1 MICSFSK
8 RKGRRNMGTKAKNR
22 IFPIVT
28 ACLLFVLMIASTIQT
43 FAAVNNDSV
52 VDFNKKGTLYIDY
65 AEDTEGE
72 DAVVGA
78 EFTIYKIANLGSYG
92 QFIPIIE
99 GFEEFT
105 NDTDVQ
111 AVLKAAKSSYERDP
125 SIGYKYTAKTGSD
138 GKAVISGIEIGL
150 YIAEESNP
158 ADKHF
163 SSIPFF
169 VSLPNTSSDGTS
181 WVYEVTAYPKSLP
194 AGDLQ
199 ITKTVTGDAGDTTF
213 EFHFVVELKNY
224 SDEVDYKKSDGSTG
238 KIKSGGT
245 ITLKHGEQVTILNI
259 PVGTEYSVTE
269 TEANQNGY
277 TTTATGTEGGIMR
290 TKISTA
296 AFVNNKKRVLDTG
309 DNDTALIALGIALGV
324 SCIGLFLYSKLNDLK
339 DKK

>member
-1 MICSFSK
+1 M
-8 RKGRRNMGTKAKNR
+8 RTKTKNR
-22 IFPIVT
+22 ILPIIT
-28 ACLLFVLMIASTIQT
+28 AGLVFVLMMASTIQT

-52 VDFNKKGTLYIDY
+52 VDYSKKGTLYIDY

-99 GFEEFT
+99 GFDEFT

-111 AVLKAAKSSYERDP
+111 AVLKAARSSYATNP
-125 SIGYKYTAKTGSD
+125 SIGFKYTAKTGSD
-138 GKAVISGIEIGL
+138 GKATFSGVELGL
-150 YIAEESNP
+150 YIAEESTP

-169 VSLPNTSSDGTS
+169 VSLPNTNSDGTA

-194 AGDLQ
+194 AGDLE

-213 EFHFVVELKNY
+213 EFHFVVDFKNY
-224 SDEVDYKKSDGSTG
+224 TDEVDYKKSDGSTG

-245 ITLKHGEQVTILNI
+245 VTLKHGEKVTLLNI
-259 PVGTEYSVTE
+259 PVGTEYSVKE
-269 TEANQNGY
+269 TEADQNGY
-277 TTTATGTEGGIMR
+277 TTTASGTEGGIMR

-296 AFVNNKKRVLDTG
+296 AFINNKKRVLDTG
-309 DNDTALIALGIALGV
+309 DNNTALIALGIALGV
-324 SCIGLFLYSKLNDLK
+324 SCIGLFLYSKLIDLK